1 MPTYNVINDS
11 HRRILMSKDQLLT
24 AVIEFCKEYKMAEST
39 FGRKAVNDGKFV
51 SRLRTGARVTPE
63 TFEKVKKFINSSG
76 NVKSIQIDN
85 QNLHVLPKE
94 DNVDDKNLFD
104 EKSKSKKKNFRFFDN
119 RQKYLLFVS
128 TCSEKEVISKR
139 IGMELGHI
147 KPKPPAIRI
156 FDAGMGD
163 GTVLA
168 GVMREMHHRYPTMP
182 FYISGKEISLE
193 DVRICLSKMSDR
205 LFEHPASVLVFTNL
219 FYSEAPWLK
228 PKSMASSNS
237 MVWKEVALQGG
248 SSHEFAEQLNE
259 LRGFLDENWQAGHS
273 PKTGNPIYERP
284 TVLIIYREDH
294 KFLLSDVIP
303 KQDVKKAD
311 YDLVL
316 ASQPYRL
323 RVSSEVK
330 SRNVLLPLVR
340 SLGRGGR
347 IIGIHSSGDDPGHQ
361 ILKEIWPNDNP
372 FVSDRH
378 SLLKAVKNELGS
390 DARHYNIK
398 ANSDNRSIFK
408 YTMHSLPSELEAS
421 IGTSTLFAA
430 WNAATY
436 VGQIDEQRLE
446 AAMKSVDYLSIT
458 QKALKKYGGLWF
470 NDESYTISRKND

>member
-1 MPTYNVINDS
+1 
-11 HRRILMSKDQLLT
+11 MSKDQLLT
-24 AVIEFCKEYKMAEST
+24 AVIEFCKEHKMAEST

-76 NVKSIQIDN
+76 NVKSIEIDN

-94 DNVDDKNLFD
+94 DNVDDKKIFD

-340 SLGRGGR
+340 SLGRSGR
-347 IIGIHSSGDDPGHQ
+347 LIGIHSSGDDPGHQ

-372 FVSDRH
+372 FISDRH

>member
-1 MPTYNVINDS
+1 
-11 HRRILMSKDQLLT
+11 MSKDQLLT
-24 AVIEFCKEYKMAEST
+24 AVIEFCQEYKMAEST

-76 NVKSIQIDN
+76 NVKSIQIDS
-85 QNLHVLPKE
+85 QDLHVLPKE

>member
-1 MPTYNVINDS
+1 
-11 HRRILMSKDQLLT
+11 MSKDQLLT
-24 AVIEFCKEYKMAEST
+24 AVIEFCQEYKMAEST

-63 TFEKVKKFINSSG
+63 TFEKVKKFINSYG
-76 NVKSIQIDN
+76 NVKSIEIDN

-94 DNVDDKNLFD
+94 NNVDDKNLFD

>member
-1 MPTYNVINDS
+1 
-11 HRRILMSKDQLLT
+11 MSKDQLLT
-24 AVIEFCKEYKMAEST
+24 AVIEFCKEHKMAEST

-76 NVKSIQIDN
+76 NIKSLEIDN

-94 DNVDDKNLFD
+94 DNVDDKNIFD

-347 IIGIHSSGDDPGHQ
+347 LIGIHSSGDDPGHQ

-446 AAMKSVDYLSIT
+446 TAMKSVDYLSIT

>member
-1 MPTYNVINDS
+1 
-11 HRRILMSKDQLLT
+11 MSKDQLLT
-24 AVIEFCKEYKMAEST
+24 AVIEFCKEHKMAEST

-76 NVKSIQIDN
+76 NVKSIQIDK

-147 KPKPPAIRI
+147 KPNPPAIRI

-182 FYISGKEISLE
+182 FYVSGKEISLE

-330 SRNVLLPLVR
+330 SRNVLLTLVR

-347 IIGIHSSGDDPGHQ
+347 LIGIHSSGDDPGHQ

-398 ANSDNRSIFK
+398 SNSDNRSIFK

>member
-1 MPTYNVINDS
+1 
-11 HRRILMSKDQLLT
+11 MSKDQLLT
-24 AVIEFCKEYKMAEST
+24 AVIEFCKEHKMAEST

-76 NVKSIQIDN
+76 NVKSIEIDN
-85 QNLHVLPKE
+85 QNLHVLPKD
-94 DNVDDKNLFD
+94 DNVDDKNIFD

-347 IIGIHSSGDDPGHQ
+347 LIGIHSSGDDPGHQ

-446 AAMKSVDYLSIT
+446 SAMKSVDYLSIT

>member
-1 MPTYNVINDS
+1 
-11 HRRILMSKDQLLT
+11 MSKDQLLT
-24 AVIEFCKEYKMAEST
+24 AIIEFCKEYKMAEST

-76 NVKSIQIDN
+76 NVKSIQIDKK
-85 QNLHVLPKE
+85 NLHVLPKE
-94 DNVDDKNLFD
+94 DNVDDKNIFD

-446 AAMKSVDYLSIT
+446 EAMKSVDYLSIT

>member
-1 MPTYNVINDS
+1 
-11 HRRILMSKDQLLT
+11 MSKDQLLT
-24 AVIEFCKEYKMAEST
+24 AVIEFCKEFKMAEST

-76 NVKSIQIDN
+76 NVKSIEIDN

-94 DNVDDKNLFD
+94 DNVDDKNIFD

-347 IIGIHSSGDDPGHQ
+347 LIGIHSSGDDPGHQ

>member
-1 MPTYNVINDS
+1 
-11 HRRILMSKDQLLT
+11 MSKDQLLT
-24 AVIEFCKEYKMAEST
+24 AVIEFCKEHKMAEST

-76 NVKSIQIDN
+76 NVKSIEIDN

-94 DNVDDKNLFD
+94 DNVDDKNIFD

-347 IIGIHSSGDDPGHQ
+347 LIGIHSSGDDPGHQ

-446 AAMKSVDYLSIT
+446 TAMRSVDYLSIT

>member
-1 MPTYNVINDS
+1 
-11 HRRILMSKDQLLT
+11 MSKDQLLT
-24 AVIEFCKEYKMAEST
+24 AVIEFCKEHKMAEST

-76 NVKSIQIDN
+76 NVKSIEIDN
-85 QNLHVLPKE
+85 QNLHVLPKD
-94 DNVDDKNLFD
+94 DNVDDKNIFD

-182 FYISGKEISLE
+182 FYVSGKEISLE

-347 IIGIHSSGDDPGHQ
+347 LIGIHSSGDDPGHQ

>member
-1 MPTYNVINDS
+1 MINDS
-11 HRRILMSKDQLLT
+11 YRRFFMSKDQLLT

-347 IIGIHSSGDDPGHQ
+347 LIGIHSSGDDPGHQ

-446 AAMKSVDYLSIT
+446 TAMRSVDYLSIT

>member
-1 MPTYNVINDS
+1 
-11 HRRILMSKDQLLT
+11 MSKDQLLS
-24 AVIEFCKEYKMAEST
+24 AVIEFCQEYKMAEST

-94 DNVDDKNLFD
+94 DNVDDKNIFD

>member
-1 MPTYNVINDS
+1 
-11 HRRILMSKDQLLT
+11 MSKDQLLT
-24 AVIEFCKEYKMAEST
+24 AVIEFCQEYKMAEST

-76 NVKSIQIDN
+76 NVKTIEIDN

>member
-1 MPTYNVINDS
+1 
-11 HRRILMSKDQLLT
+11 MSKDQLLT

-76 NVKSIQIDN
+76 NIKSIEIDN

-94 DNVDDKNLFD
+94 DNVDDKNIFD

-182 FYISGKEISLE
+182 FYVSGKEISLE

-347 IIGIHSSGDDPGHQ
+347 LIGIHSSGDDPGHQ

>member
-1 MPTYNVINDS
+1 
-11 HRRILMSKDQLLT
+11 MSKDQLLT
-24 AVIEFCKEYKMAEST
+24 AVIEFCKEHKMAEST

-76 NVKSIQIDN
+76 NIKSIEIDN

-94 DNVDDKNLFD
+94 DNVDDKNIFD

-182 FYISGKEISLE
+182 FYVSGKEISLE

-347 IIGIHSSGDDPGHQ
+347 LIGIHSSGDDPGHQ

-390 DARHYNIK
+390 DSRHYNIK

-470 NDESYTISRKND
+470 NDESYTISKKND

>member
-1 MPTYNVINDS
+1 
-11 HRRILMSKDQLLT
+11 MSKDQLLT

-76 NVKSIQIDN
+76 NIKSIEIDN

-94 DNVDDKNLFD
+94 DNVDDKNIFD

>member
-1 MPTYNVINDS
+1 
-11 HRRILMSKDQLLT
+11 MSKDQLLT
-24 AVIEFCKEYKMAEST
+24 AVIEFCKEHKMAEST

-76 NVKSIQIDN
+76 NVKSIEIDN

-94 DNVDDKNLFD
+94 DNVDDKNIFD

>member
-1 MPTYNVINDS
+1 
-11 HRRILMSKDQLLT
+11 MSKDQLLT
-24 AVIEFCKEYKMAEST
+24 AVIEFCKEHKMAEST

-76 NVKSIQIDN
+76 NVKSIEIDN

-94 DNVDDKNLFD
+94 DNVDDKKIFD

-147 KPKPPAIRI
+147 KPNPPAIRI

-182 FYISGKEISLE
+182 FYVSGKEISLE

-347 IIGIHSSGDDPGHQ
+347 LIGIHSSGDDPGHQ

>member
-1 MPTYNVINDS
+1 
-11 HRRILMSKDQLLT
+11 MSKDQLLT
-24 AVIEFCKEYKMAEST
+24 AVIEFCQEHKMAEST

-76 NVKSIQIDN
+76 NVKSIEIDN

-94 DNVDDKNLFD
+94 DNVDDKNIFD

>member
-1 MPTYNVINDS
+1 
-11 HRRILMSKDQLLT
+11 MSKDQLLT

-76 NVKSIQIDN
+76 NVKTIQIDN

-94 DNVDDKNLFD
+94 DKVDDKNLFD

-347 IIGIHSSGDDPGHQ
+347 LIGIHSSGDDPGHQ

-446 AAMKSVDYLSIT
+446 TAMKSVDYLSIT

>member
-1 MPTYNVINDS
+1 
-11 HRRILMSKDQLLT
+11 MSKDQLLT
-24 AVIEFCKEYKMAEST
+24 AVIEFCKEHKMAEST

-76 NVKSIQIDN
+76 NVKSIEINN

-94 DNVDDKNLFD
+94 DNVDDKNIFD

-182 FYISGKEISLE
+182 FYVSGKEISLE

-347 IIGIHSSGDDPGHQ
+347 LIGIHSSGDDPGHQ

>member
-1 MPTYNVINDS
+1 
-11 HRRILMSKDQLLT
+11 MSKDQLLT
-24 AVIEFCKEYKMAEST
+24 AVIEFCKEHKMAEST

-76 NVKSIQIDN
+76 NVKSIEIDN

-94 DNVDDKNLFD
+94 DNVDDKNIFD

-147 KPKPPAIRI
+147 KPNPPAIRI

-347 IIGIHSSGDDPGHQ
+347 LIGIHSSGDDPGHQ

>member
-1 MPTYNVINDS
+1 
-11 HRRILMSKDQLLT
+11 MSKDQLLT
-24 AVIEFCKEYKMAEST
+24 AVIEFCKEHKMAEST

-408 YTMHSLPSELEAS
+408 YTMHSLHSELEAS

-446 AAMKSVDYLSIT
+446 TAMRSVDYLSIT

>member
-1 MPTYNVINDS
+1 
-11 HRRILMSKDQLLT
+11 
-24 AVIEFCKEYKMAEST
+24 MAEST

>member
-1 MPTYNVINDS
+1 
-11 HRRILMSKDQLLT
+11 MSKDQLLT
-24 AVIEFCKEYKMAEST
+24 AVIEFCKEHKMAEST

-76 NVKSIQIDN
+76 NVKSIEIDN

-94 DNVDDKNLFD
+94 DNVDDKNIFD

-139 IGMELGHI
+139 IGIELGHI

-163 GTVLA
+163 GSVLA

-347 IIGIHSSGDDPGHQ
+347 LIGIHSSGDDPGHQ

>member
-1 MPTYNVINDS
+1 
-11 HRRILMSKDQLLT
+11 MSKDQLLT

-76 NVKSIQIDN
+76 NVKSLEIDN
-85 QNLHVLPKE
+85 QDLHVLPKN
-94 DNVDDKNLFD
+94 DNADDKNIFD

-347 IIGIHSSGDDPGHQ
+347 LIGIHSSGDDPGHQ

>member
-1 MPTYNVINDS
+1 
-11 HRRILMSKDQLLT
+11 MSKDQLLT
-24 AVIEFCKEYKMAEST
+24 AVIEFCQEYKMAEST

-76 NVKSIQIDN
+76 NVKSIQINN

>member
-1 MPTYNVINDS
+1 
-11 HRRILMSKDQLLT
+11 MSKDQLLT

-94 DNVDDKNLFD
+94 DNFDDKNIFD

>member
-1 MPTYNVINDS
+1 
-11 HRRILMSKDQLLT
+11 MSKDQLLT
-24 AVIEFCKEYKMAEST
+24 AVIEFCQEYKMAEST

-63 TFEKVKKFINSSG
+63 TFEKVKKFIHSSG

-446 AAMKSVDYLSIT
+446 TAMKSVDYLSIT

>member
-1 MPTYNVINDS
+1 
-11 HRRILMSKDQLLT
+11 MSKDQLLT
-24 AVIEFCKEYKMAEST
+24 AVIEFCQEYKMAEST

-76 NVKSIQIDN
+76 NIKSLEIDN

-94 DNVDDKNLFD
+94 DNVDDKNIFD

-347 IIGIHSSGDDPGHQ
+347 LIGIHSSGDDPGHQ

-446 AAMKSVDYLSIT
+446 EAMKSVDYLSIT

>member
-1 MPTYNVINDS
+1 
-11 HRRILMSKDQLLT
+11 MSKDQLLT
-24 AVIEFCKEYKMAEST
+24 AVIEFCQEHKMAEST

-85 QNLHVLPKE
+85 QTLHVLPKE

-446 AAMKSVDYLSIT
+446 TAMRSVDYLSIT

>member
-1 MPTYNVINDS
+1 
-11 HRRILMSKDQLLT
+11 MSKDQLLT

-94 DNVDDKNLFD
+94 DNVDDKNIFD

-446 AAMKSVDYLSIT
+446 TAMKSVDYLSIT

>member
-1 MPTYNVINDS
+1 
-11 HRRILMSKDQLLT
+11 MSKDQLLT
-24 AVIEFCKEYKMAEST
+24 AVIEFCKEHKMAEST

-76 NVKSIQIDN
+76 NIKSLEIDN

-94 DNVDDKNLFD
+94 DNVGDKNIFD

-347 IIGIHSSGDDPGHQ
+347 LIGIHSSGDDPGHQ

>member
-1 MPTYNVINDS
+1 
-11 HRRILMSKDQLLT
+11 MSKDQLLS
-24 AVIEFCKEYKMAEST
+24 AVIEFCQEYKMAEST

-76 NVKSIQIDN
+76 YVKSIQIDN

>member
-1 MPTYNVINDS
+1 
-11 HRRILMSKDQLLT
+11 MSKDQLLT

-76 NVKSIQIDN
+76 NVKSLEIDN
-85 QNLHVLPKE
+85 RDLHVLPKE
-94 DNVDDKNLFD
+94 DDVDDKNIFD

-228 PKSMASSNS
+228 PKAMASSNS
-237 MVWKEVALQGG
+237 MVWKEVALEGG

-259 LRGFLDENWQAGHS
+259 LRDFLDENWQAGHS

>member
-1 MPTYNVINDS
+1 
-11 HRRILMSKDQLLT
+11 MSKDQLLT
-24 AVIEFCKEYKMAEST
+24 AVIEFCKEHKMAEST

-63 TFEKVKKFINSSG
+63 TFEKVRKFINNSG
-76 NVKSIQIDN
+76 NVKSIEIDN

-94 DNVDDKNLFD
+94 DNVDDKNIFD

-182 FYISGKEISLE
+182 FYVSGKEISLE

-347 IIGIHSSGDDPGHQ
+347 LIGIHSSGDDPGHQ

>member
-1 MPTYNVINDS
+1 
-11 HRRILMSKDQLLT
+11 MSKDQLLT
-24 AVIEFCKEYKMAEST
+24 AVIEFCKEHKMAEST

-76 NVKSIQIDN
+76 NVKSIEIDN

-94 DNVDDKNLFD
+94 DNVDDKKIFD

>member
-1 MPTYNVINDS
+1 
-11 HRRILMSKDQLLT
+11 MSKDQLLT

-76 NVKSIQIDN
+76 NVKSIEIDN

-94 DNVDDKNLFD
+94 DNVDDKNIFD

-347 IIGIHSSGDDPGHQ
+347 LIGIHSSGDDPGHQ

-446 AAMKSVDYLSIT
+446 TAMRSVDYLSIT